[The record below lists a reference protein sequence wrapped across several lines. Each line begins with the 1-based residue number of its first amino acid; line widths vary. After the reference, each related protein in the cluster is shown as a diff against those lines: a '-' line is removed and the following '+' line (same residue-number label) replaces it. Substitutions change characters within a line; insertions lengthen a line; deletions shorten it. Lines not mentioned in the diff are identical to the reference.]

1 MKKTIGSI
9 VKHIV
14 LLVLAVIWLVPII
27 WLIVTSFSGYK

>member
-14 LLVLAVIWLVPII
+14 LLVLALVWLVPII
-27 WLIVTSFSGYK
+27 LLGVTSFSGY